1 MADRIVRKL
10 RLYYISGSIVL
21 LLLEIF
27 IALFMRDS
35 FVRPF
40 LGDFLV
46 VILLYMIIRSFFP
59 IGAPWL
65 PAGVFAFSV
74 LVEILQFFHIVDILH
89 LSDNRFMSVLIGG
102 VFDWKDILAYFLG
115 CLVCAFSYL
124 VLSKA
129 VSQKLTGDSNK
140 EDKAPKYDSI
150 NKKPVIKCSIC
161 NGEQVAGFVDLS
173 NGNFEDVMLIRC
185 EADLKEFCRKYGI
198 VGQIEKIY

>member
-1 MADRIVRKL
+1 M
-10 RLYYISGSIVL
+10 
-21 LLLEIF
+21 LLEIF

-115 CLVCAFSYL
+115 CLVCAFSYF

-129 VSQKLTGDSNK
+129 VSQKLT
-140 EDKAPKYDSI
+140 
-150 NKKPVIKCSIC
+150 V
-161 NGEQVAGFVDLS
+161 GFQQRRQGS
-173 NGNFEDVMLIRC
+173 
-185 EADLKEFCRKYGI
+185 
-198 VGQIEKIY
+198 KI

>member
-1 MADRIVRKL
+1 M
-10 RLYYISGSIVL
+10 
-21 LLLEIF
+21 LLEIF

-46 VILLYMIIRSFFP
+46 VILLYMIIRSFFS

-115 CLVCAFSYL
+115 CLVCAFSYVIL
-124 VLSKA
+124 NTAIERRLKDDLGKDVALP
-129 VSQKLTGDSNK
+129 G
-140 EDKAPKYDSI
+140 YDPGQ
-150 NKKPVIKCSIC
+150 KKPVIKCSIC

-173 NGNFEDVMLIRC
+173 NGNFEDVMLIRG

>member
-65 PAGVFAFSV
+65 PTGVFAF
-74 LVEILQFFHIVDILH
+74 FPYRRYPTF
-89 LSDNRFMSVLIGG
+89 
-102 VFDWKDILAYFLG
+102 
-115 CLVCAFSYL
+115 
-124 VLSKA
+124 
-129 VSQKLTGDSNK
+129 
-140 EDKAPKYDSI
+140 
-150 NKKPVIKCSIC
+150 
-161 NGEQVAGFVDLS
+161 
-173 NGNFEDVMLIRC
+173 
-185 EADLKEFCRKYGI
+185 
-198 VGQIEKIY
+198 VGQPFYVSIDRRCV